1 MKANAIS
8 ATPSTLNATCRTNH
22 AFRPAEGS
30 APAASPLRLATPTR
44 PVASGPAK
52 NAPAEPRS
60 SRSLTSCNRTRHSAS
75 IEMAGPRPIGV
86 SCETATTWTAAPAQG
101 TAIVSARGAA
111 GRPKNG
117 ANASTVVKPYSARA
131 MRCRVTITTGTRSRA
146 RARGPG
152 RASGRHLLDQPNRKT
167 HVETGMDDLDQKS
180 RRRMVAG
187 VNDHHHGAHFLRC
200 RAQGPGRRPID
211 LEHIARR
218 HAVGASLVDE
228 EVLLRT
234 GDGMRIARL
243 QQLPEEAL
251 LDRRGT
257 HPSRIAERLER
268 HRQIAVMNAAELRD
282 DAREH
287 LFVFQGG
294 HASDSDRHDDIP
306 PAARCGPIDA
316 RQQQR
321 ITDVVRGVTRR
332 FDGNVLE
339 RRRAGAVRQAMDRG
353 YRGGTEDPC
362 PRQALVLAEETGGVK
377 LTGTQR
383 PIRLVGIGAQNIL
396 HLLAIGAAAIEYR
409 LVGLGHRW
417 RWRLDHELRRVGRHR
432 VRERGRGIDRH
443 DRDDRVARSGTHG
456 VGSGARRILRNGD
469 DRIAALR
476 DRNKA

>member
-8 ATPSTLNATCRTNH
+8 ATPSTLSATCRTNH

-30 APAASPLRLATPTR
+30 APGASPLRIASPTR

-52 NAPAEPRS
+52 NATAEPRS
-60 SRSLTSCNRTRHSAS
+60 SRSLASCNRTRHSAS

-86 SCETATTWTAAPAQG
+86 SCETATTWAAAPAHG

-117 ANASTVVKPYSARA
+117 ANAIAVVKPYSARA

-146 RARGPG
+146 RERGPG
-152 RASGRHLLDQPNRKT
+152 RSSGRHLLDQPNRKT
-167 HVETGMDDLDQKS
+167 RAETGMDDLDQKS

-187 VNDHHHGAHFLRC
+187 VNDHHHGAHFLRR

-257 HPSRIAERLER
+257 HPSRIAEGLER

-282 DAREH
+282 HAREH
-287 LFVFQGG
+287 LFVFQRG
-294 HASDSDRHDDIP
+294 HASDSDRYDDIP
-306 PAARCGPIDA
+306 PAARRGPIDA

-332 FDGNVLE
+332 FDGNFLE

-353 YRGGTEDPC
+353 YRGGAEDPC
-362 PRQALVLAEETGGVK
+362 PRKALVLAEETGGVK

-383 PIRLVGIGAQNIL
+383 AIGLGGICAQGIL
-396 HLLAIGAAAIEYR
+396 HLLALGATAIEYR
-409 LVGLGHRW
+409 LVGFGHRW
-417 RWRLDHELRRVGRHR
+417 RWRLDHELGSVGRHR
-432 VRERGRGIDRH
+432 GRQSARGIDRPNRH
-443 DRDDRVARSGTHG
+443 DRITRVRTHG
-456 VGSGARRILRNGD
+456 VSRG
-469 DRIAALR
+469 
-476 DRNKA
+476 